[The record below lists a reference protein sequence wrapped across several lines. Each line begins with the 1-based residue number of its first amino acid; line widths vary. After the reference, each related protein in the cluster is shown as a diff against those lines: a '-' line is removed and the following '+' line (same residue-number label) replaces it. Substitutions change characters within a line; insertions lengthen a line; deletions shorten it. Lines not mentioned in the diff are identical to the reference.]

1 MRYIIREEKFNLALE
16 LREILGYD
24 FKNAVKYKA
33 RISDNTKSGA
43 EKNLKEKFNMNEF
56 LKEEDSDFTV
66 KIEAMHC
73 APFSTGNFTRYMPE
87 ACEKSLKEWIE
98 PYNKPTILYHNDYD
112 GIVTGRILKAEM
124 GFSERSN
131 SKCLILTANSPLYDY
146 RQQLREGILL
156 TTSIGVTG
164 TDVRCSICGKQL
176 SDEDMCE
183 HRKGYVYNGKTCYWD
198 VYEFIPKEL
207 SYVITPSDIYAR
219 VVSIND
225 IYSDYPISTNDN
237 CDGKADTRAQYRL
250 TNTESQK
257 QEPEHG
263 LKITESKN
271 DKSSGENINKETT
284 DNTMDEKK
292 YQETLAMNESL
303 TVENKTLVNDKED
316 LKQQIDK
323 LNKEKLA
330 MQESMADIKK
340 QLEDKTTEVDS
351 IKQMKEQAE
360 NENKKLLDEVKGAL
374 VDKLASMRKDAG
386 RPAIDKL
393 EERDLSYLR
402 YAISDLEAEMAA
414 IKMKESQ
421 QNVDDPTLHEP
432 DIQNKNQSQDGIKIN
447 ESEDKKTVAGLS
459 LGF

>member
-1 MRYIIREEKFNLALE
+1 MEEN
-16 LREILGYD
+16 
-24 FKNAVKYKA
+24 
-33 RISDNTKSGA
+33 
-43 EKNLKEKFNMNEF
+43 
-56 LKEEDSDFTV
+56 
-66 KIEAMHC
+66 
-73 APFSTGNFTRYMPE
+73 
-87 ACEKSLKEWIE
+87 
-98 PYNKPTILYHNDYD
+98 
-112 GIVTGRILKAEM
+112 
-124 GFSERSN
+124 
-131 SKCLILTANSPLYDY
+131 
-146 RQQLREGILL
+146 
-156 TTSIGVTG
+156 
-164 TDVRCSICGKQL
+164 
-176 SDEDMCE
+176 
-183 HRKGYVYNGKTCYWD
+183 
-198 VYEFIPKEL
+198 
-207 SYVITPSDIYAR
+207 
-219 VVSIND
+219 
-225 IYSDYPISTNDN
+225 
-237 CDGKADTRAQYRL
+237 
-250 TNTESQK
+250 
-257 QEPEHG
+257 
-263 LKITESKN
+263 
-271 DKSSGENINKETT
+271 
-284 DNTMDEKK
+284 K

-340 QLEDKTTEVDS
+340 QIEDKITEVDS

-432 DIQNKNQSQDGIKIN
+432 DTQNKNQGQDGIKMN